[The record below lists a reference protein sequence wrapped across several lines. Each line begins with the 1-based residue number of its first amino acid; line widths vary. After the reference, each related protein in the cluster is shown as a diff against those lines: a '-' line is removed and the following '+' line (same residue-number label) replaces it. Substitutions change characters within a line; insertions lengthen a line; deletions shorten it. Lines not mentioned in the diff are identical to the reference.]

1 MKDFEKW
8 IIRHYK
14 YTRKSQ
20 KEIADDL
27 GISVRQV
34 KYYANKHNIKKLHNN
49 HKIHGD
55 NDIYA
60 LYIGDNMECMGT
72 LNELSDKLD
81 VKIKTLKMYC
91 TKSHKERDIHKRVL
105 VKVGGD

>member
-34 KYYANKHNIKKLHNN
+34 KYYANKHNIKKLNNN
-49 HKIHGD
+49 HKIHD
-55 NDIYA
+55 NESEYA
-60 LYIGDNMECMGT
+60 LYIGDRIECMGT
-72 LNELSDKLD
+72 LSEISNETDI
-81 VKIKTLKMYC
+81 KIKTLKMYC